1 MHEMSLVEELLAQA
15 ERIAAEH
22 RGQIEEVFVS
32 VGPLAGVEPQLLQSA
47 FDTLAPAGARLVID
61 EIALRVRCESC
72 GQEFEPERLR
82 LDCPACESG
91 NCKVLAGDALMFQ
104 RVTLIRPD

>member
-15 ERIAAEH
+15 ECIAAEH

-32 VGPLAGVEPQLLQSA
+32 VGPLAGVEPLLLQSA
-47 FDTLAPAGARLVID
+47 FETLAPTGARLVID

-72 GQEFEPERLR
+72 GQEFEPERLI
-82 LDCPACESG
+82 LVCPACESG
-91 NCKVLAGDALMFQ
+91 NCKVLAGDALMLQ
-104 RVTLIRPD
+104 CVTLVRPD